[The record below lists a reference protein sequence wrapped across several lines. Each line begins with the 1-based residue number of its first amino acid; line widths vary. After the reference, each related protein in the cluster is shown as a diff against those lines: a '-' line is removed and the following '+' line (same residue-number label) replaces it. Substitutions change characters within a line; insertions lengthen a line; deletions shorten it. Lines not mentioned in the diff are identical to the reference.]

1 MAYLYGP
8 VLNGC
13 GNVVLLFGNPILYA
27 HSTWRMV
34 YPDTKHMFSLEF
46 VNEKVQKGGGFRRGW
61 YRFENYW
68 VVQEEGFD
76 FKTFKV
82 KAQIGTQ
89 WPSGSRKVLEWEESF
104 LKQLAVT
111 QTL

>member
-1 MAYLYGP
+1 MSDLYGP

-13 GNVVLLFGNPILYA
+13 GEVVLLFGNPILCA
-27 HSTWRMV
+27 RSPWRMV
-34 YPDTKHMFSLEF
+34 YPHMFPLEL
-46 VNEKVQKGGGFRRGW
+46 VNEKVQKGGGFQRGW

-68 VVQEEGFD
+68 VVQEEGLN

-89 WPSGSRKVLEWEESF
+89 WPSGSREILEGEESF
-104 LKQLAVT
+104 LKQLPVT